1 MLARGPCTG
10 HSLYT
15 QKCWDPRLPVEDR
28 HVTGI
33 HVVEISFQNSV
44 QKHERKGKI
53 KGQIVFERRKEH
65 IREFILKENPKDK
78 NKLLSAS

>member
-1 MLARGPCTG
+1 
-10 HSLYT
+10 
-15 QKCWDPRLPVEDR
+15 
-28 HVTGI
+28 
-33 HVVEISFQNSV
+33 VEISFQNSV
-44 QKHERKGKI
+44 QKHERRGKI